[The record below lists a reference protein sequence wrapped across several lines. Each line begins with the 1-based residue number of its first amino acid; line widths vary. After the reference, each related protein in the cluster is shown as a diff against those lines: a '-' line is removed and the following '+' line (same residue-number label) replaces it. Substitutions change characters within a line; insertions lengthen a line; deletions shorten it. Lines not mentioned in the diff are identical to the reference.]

1 MSASRAPLL
10 LGSALAASL
19 LFVGCGSQGD
29 APAPAAGGGSG
40 GSPAAGPAK
49 AIDICAKVTPE
60 EIAAILG
67 GPVTRKDVPGGG
79 CDFSQDDPRAPSVGL
94 AGSSYDEGTGGFDG
108 AVTGIKGVLE
118 GTDDQAVEGVGTEA
132 FIATGT
138 AMGGE
143 NQQASGVVHVGDS
156 LVQVTVIQGKGLPA
170 DQVRGL
176 ARDLLAL
183 SASKG

>member
-1 MSASRAPLL
+1 MPATRAPIL

-19 LFVGCGSQGD
+19 LVVGCGSGN
-29 APAPAAGGGSG
+29 APAPATGTGNDD
-40 GSPAAGPAK
+40 SPAAGPAK
-49 AIDICAKVTPE
+49 VLDICATVTPE
-60 EIAAILG
+60 EIGAILG

-79 CDFSQDDPRAPSVGL
+79 CDFSQDDLRAPSATLV
-94 AGSSYDEGTGGFDG
+94 ASSYDEGTGGFDG

-118 GTDDQAVEGVGTEA
+118 GTDDQAVEGIGTEA

-156 LVQVTVIQGKGLPA
+156 LVQVTVVQGKGLPA

-176 ARDLLAL
+176 VRDLLAL
-183 SASKG
+183 SAGKG